1 MPLNRLVTGRGVR
14 YMAFKTLQVPSSL
27 ARPGTYSFSSSQSS
41 YLPKYASRPQARV
54 ATKNHLRSPSVLKCR
69 ANLHG
74 CVDEVVRSQ
83 LDHQTTEIP
92 IVHYPSVVF
101 PGETLQ
107 LQTFEFRYRIMMHTL
122 LQESLTF
129 GIIYSGRK
137 GSRMDDVGC
146 MVHVVECEKLVDDR
160 FFLTCV
166 GGDRFN
172 VLEVVRT
179 KPYVIARVQVLTD
192 RASHN
197 PGYQVQ
203 LGYLMQQVEGHLKN
217 VTMLSEKVNWK
228 LRGDHQAGHLS
239 RMHSPESF
247 SFTVARLFVD
257 DRSEQQWLLRLDDT
271 AQRLVREGRFL
282 EQRSKYLAAIAA
294 IRDAFQHLSCNEK

>member
-1 MPLNRLVTGRGVR
+1 
-14 YMAFKTLQVPSSL
+14 
-27 ARPGTYSFSSSQSS
+27 
-41 YLPKYASRPQARV
+41 
-54 ATKNHLRSPSVLKCR
+54 
-69 ANLHG
+69 
-74 CVDEVVRSQ
+74 
-83 LDHQTTEIP
+83 
-92 IVHYPSVVF
+92 
-101 PGETLQ
+101 
-107 LQTFEFRYRIMMHTL
+107 MHTL

-192 RASHN
+192 RASPN

>member
-1 MPLNRLVTGRGVR
+1 
-14 YMAFKTLQVPSSL
+14 MAFKFKTLQVPSSL
-27 ARPGTYSFSSSQSS
+27 ARPNSYSFTSSQFS
-41 YLPKYASRPQARV
+41 YQPKLPSRPEARV
-54 ATKNHLRSPSVLKCR
+54 AAKNHLKSPSVLKCR

-74 CVDEVVRSQ
+74 CVDEVVQSR
-83 LDHQTTEIP
+83 LDKTTEIP
-92 IVHYPSVVF
+92 IVLYHSVVF
-101 PGETLQ
+101 PGERLQ

-122 LQESLTF
+122 LQETLSF

-137 GSRMDDVGC
+137 DSGMADVGC
-146 MVHVVECEKLVDDR
+146 MVHVVECERLVGDR

-166 GGDRFN
+166 GGDRFR

-179 KPYVIARVQVLTD
+179 KPYVIARIQVHTD
-192 RASHN
+192 RCSPSSGHE
-197 PGYQVQ
+197 GD

-217 VTMLSEKVNWK
+217 VTMLSDKLNWR
-228 LRGDHQAGHLS
+228 LRRDHQAGKVS
-239 RMHSPESF
+239 RMHSPASF
-247 SFTVARLFVD
+247 SFAVARLLID

-271 AQRLVREGRFL
+271 AQRLVREGRYL

>member
-1 MPLNRLVTGRGVR
+1 
-14 YMAFKTLQVPSSL
+14 MAFKTLQVPSSL
-27 ARPGTYSFSSSQSS
+27 ARPNTYSFSSSQAF
-41 YLPKYASRPQARV
+41 YQPKPASRPQARV
-54 ATKNHLRSPSVLKCR
+54 PAENHLKRPSVLKCR
-69 ANLHG
+69 ANLHR
-74 CVDEVVRSQ
+74 CVDEVVQPQ
-83 LDHQTTEIP
+83 LDHHATEIP

-129 GIIYSGRK
+129 GVIYSGRK
-137 GSRMDDVGC
+137 GSRMDDIGC

-166 GGDRFN
+166 GGDRFR

-179 KPYVIARVQVLTD
+179 KPYVIARIQLFTD
-192 RASHN
+192 RCSPN
-197 PGYQVQ
+197 PGHQVD
-203 LGYLMQQVEGHLKN
+203 LGYLMQQVERHIKN
-217 VTMLSEKVNWK
+217 VTMLSEKLNWK
-228 LRGDHQAGHLS
+228 PRGDYQAGKVS
-239 RMHSPESF
+239 SMHSPESF
-247 SFTVARLFVD
+247 SFTVARLFVE

-271 AQRLVREGRFL
+271 AQRLVREGRYL

-294 IRDAFQHLSCNEK
+294 IRDAFRHLSCNEN

>member
-1 MPLNRLVTGRGVR
+1 
-14 YMAFKTLQVPSSL
+14 MAFKTLQVPSSL
-27 ARPGTYSFSSSQSS
+27 ARPNAYSFSPSHSS
-41 YLPKYASRPQARV
+41 YQTKPPSSSQARV
-54 ATKNHLRSPSVLKCR
+54 AAKNHLSSPPVLKCR

-74 CVDEVVRSQ
+74 CVDEVVQSQQ

-92 IVHYPSVVF
+92 IVQYPSVVF

-122 LQESLTF
+122 LQETLTF

-137 GSRMDDVGC
+137 DSRMDDVGC

-166 GGDRFN
+166 GGDRFR

-179 KPYVIARVQVLTD
+179 KPYVIARIQVFTD
-192 RASHN
+192 RCSLNAGH
-197 PGYQVQ
+197 QVD
-203 LGYLMQQVEGHLKN
+203 LGCLMQQVERHLKN
-217 VTMLSEKVNWK
+217 VTMLSDKLNWK
-228 LRGDHQAGHLS
+228 RTQPGQLS
-239 RMHSPESF
+239 KMHSPESF
-247 SFTVARLFVD
+247 SFTVARLFID

-271 AQRLVREGRFL
+271 AQRLVREGRYL

-294 IRDAFQHLSCNEK
+294 IRDAFHHLSCDEKY